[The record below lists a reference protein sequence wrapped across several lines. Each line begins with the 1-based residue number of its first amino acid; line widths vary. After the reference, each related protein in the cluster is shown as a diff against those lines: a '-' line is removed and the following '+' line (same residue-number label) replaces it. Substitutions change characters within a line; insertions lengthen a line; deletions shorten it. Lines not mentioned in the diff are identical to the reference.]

1 MGMAIRSSE
10 LLPLS
15 LPPLFW
21 ARLVDCPVTPQML
34 LQSHHSHVKAMAQFA
49 GIRFSEEDPTMVVD
63 GQGELLCLAHEFDDL
78 FCKVRS
84 WWV

>member
-1 MGMAIRSSE
+1 MGMAIRGGE

-21 ARLVDCPVTPQML
+21 ARLVDSPVTPQML

-49 GIRFSEEDPTMVVD
+49 GIRFSDTDPGVVVD
-63 GQGELLCLAHEFDDL
+63 GQGELLCLAHEFEDL
-78 FCKVRS
+78 FCKARV
-84 WWV
+84 